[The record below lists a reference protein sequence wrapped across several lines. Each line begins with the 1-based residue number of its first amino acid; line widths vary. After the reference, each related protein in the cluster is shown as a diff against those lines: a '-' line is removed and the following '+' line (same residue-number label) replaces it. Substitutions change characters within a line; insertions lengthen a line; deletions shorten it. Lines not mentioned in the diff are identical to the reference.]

1 MLGWKQWPLVAA
13 LWVTPVWAD
22 TPSVLTPPAALTPPT
37 APGGADISNLA
48 ESASAKPQLNS
59 SLDSEDEE
67 APPEFTL
74 GPSEPVAPGERKWV
88 HKFDGMSLTSY
99 FAEGVLAQAKSAYDQ
114 RRYRAARQLLDKETP
129 TPPVRY
135 LRAMSAFGQGQWAVA
150 AEELSGLAQDW
161 PTMSD
166 YCHFEAARAYEKQ
179 RKWTEAIAHYEAVK
193 PGSRRYTDARFG
205 MASLL
210 EKRKRDYAAA
220 VAALT
225 PIVQTDTPRPGDPDQ
240 AAAWLTIARLARY
253 QADYN
258 GEHRAHLAVWALH
271 PFSKEATAAVK
282 GLRDLPYVPKWKV
295 ARAETLLSLHQNREA
310 MDTLGKMLPKLE
322 LPDELACR
330 AHFAYGTALR
340 KERKHSH
347 AIRVL
352 RPVTEQCQ
360 DAVLRPRALYV
371 LGYSESVVEPESSIN
386 TYLQLAR
393 DYPQHPYADD
403 ALFYAAGKAREH
415 GEKAAAVSYLDQLIA
430 NYPEGNFAAE
440 ALFQRFW
447 MYRAEGKNE
456 AALEALT
463 RIEALRGT
471 GSTHESVQRARYWRA
486 RLLPGLGRTVEAHAL
501 LERVAA
507 EGAATWYGLLA
518 RSRLVHEAPE
528 RASTIVARLR
538 QPTSPAEVWPLEAG
552 SLMKDAHFV
561 TGLEMLRLGH
571 REAAAELLAVDR
583 KGRDE
588 ESIRL
593 LFHVLRASGNER
605 HARPIAWA
613 FRREGLA
620 APTEAETRLIYSAAY
635 PQPFRELVVRHCRSA
650 KVNPDLMQALMR
662 EESAFNPRAR
672 SSTGALGL
680 AQLMPATA
688 SSVARELRL
697 TLATPDALL
706 EPHHNIRLGSAY
718 LGGLQR
724 RFAGNLAYAVAS
736 YNAGPGAV
744 DRWISRFPDAELD
757 EWVEQIPVE
766 ETRLYVKRVLGSAAA
781 YQFLYD
787 SGSLTTLAF
796 GDRGSNNA
804 GSR

>member
-1 MLGWKQWPLVAA
+1 MAA
-13 LWVTPVWAD
+13 LWAAPVWAD
-22 TPSVLTPPAALTPPT
+22 
-37 APGGADISNLA
+37 APVADIANLA
-48 ESASAKPQLNS
+48 ESASARPQLNTA
-59 SLDSEDEE
+59 LDSEDEE

-74 GPSEPVAPGERKWV
+74 GPAEPVAPGERKWV
-88 HKFDGMSLTSY
+88 RRFDDTSLASY
-99 FAEGVLAQAKSAYDQ
+99 FSEGVLAKAKSAYDQ
-114 RRYRAARQLLDKETP
+114 RRYRVVRQLLDKEQSTL
-129 TPPVRY
+129 PVRY
-135 LRAMSAFGQGQWAVA
+135 LRAMSALGMGQWAVA
-150 AEELSGLAQDW
+150 STELATLAQDW
-161 PTMSD
+161 PALSD
-166 YCHFEAARAYEKQ
+166 YCHFDAARAFEKQ
-179 RKWTEAIAHYEAVK
+179 RQWTQAISHYEAVK
-193 PGSRRYTDARFG
+193 PGARRYTDARFG
-205 MASLL
+205 MALLL
-210 EKRKRDYAAA
+210 EKRKQAYAAA
-220 VAALT
+220 VEALT
-225 PIVQTDTPRPGDPDQ
+225 PIVMTASPKPGDPDQ

-253 QADYN
+253 HADYN

-271 PFSKEATAAVK
+271 PFSQEATQAIK

-310 MDTLGKMLPKLE
+310 MDTLGGMLPKLE
-322 LPDELACR
+322 LPDALACR

-340 KERKHSH
+340 KERRHRD
-347 AIRVL
+347 ALRVL

-360 DAVLRPRALYV
+360 DAELRPRALYV
-371 LGYSESVVEPESSIN
+371 LGYSESVVEPESSVQ

-393 DYPQHPYADD
+393 DYPQHAYADD
-403 ALFYAAGKAREH
+403 ALFYAAGKAREL
-415 GEKAAAVSYLDQLIA
+415 GEKAAAVGYLDQLIA
-430 NYPEGNFAAE
+430 GYPEGNFASE

-447 MYRAEGKNE
+447 NYRAEGKND

-463 RIEALRGT
+463 RIEALRGK

-486 RLLPGLGRTVEAHAL
+486 RLLPQLGHQVEAHAL

-518 RSRLVHEAPE
+518 RSRLAHEAPE
-528 RASTIVARLR
+528 RTSTIVQKLR
-538 QPTSPAEVWPLEAG
+538 EPTSPTEVWPLEAA
-552 SLMKDAHFV
+552 SLLKDAHFA
-561 TGLEMLRLGH
+561 TGVELLRLGH

-593 LFHVLRASGNER
+593 LFHVLRASGHER

-613 FRREGLA
+613 FRREGLT
-620 APTEAETRLIYSAAY
+620 APTDAETRLIYSAAY

-650 KVNPDLMQALMR
+650 RVNPDLMQALMR
-662 EESAFNPRAR
+662 EESAFNPKAR

-688 SSVARELRL
+688 NVVARELRL

-718 LGGLQR
+718 LGSLQR
-724 RFAGNLAYAVAS
+724 RFSGNLAYAVAS

-744 DRWISRFPDAELD
+744 DRWLTRFPDAELD

-796 GDRGSNNA
+796 GERGSNNA